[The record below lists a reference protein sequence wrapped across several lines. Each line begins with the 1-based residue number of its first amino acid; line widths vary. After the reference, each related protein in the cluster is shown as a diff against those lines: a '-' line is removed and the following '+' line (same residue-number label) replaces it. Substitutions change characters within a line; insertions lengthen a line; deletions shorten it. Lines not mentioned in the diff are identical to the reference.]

1 MSVATPG
8 RDVADVAGEWK
19 KLDAGEQRN
28 SGNTDGVAGW
38 SSMMI
43 TGEAPTNYTPT
54 SWMILSATSKLIR

>member
-28 SGNTDGVAGW
+28 SGNTAGVAGR
-38 SSMMI
+38 SLVVI
-43 TGEAPTNYTPT
+43 TKTVGRPA
-54 SWMILSATSKLIR
+54 S